1 MVKTQQAISDTSVA
15 AYDVMKPQYI
25 LYDSLFL
32 GSNTSFQDLVDTFQD
47 PLSDIE
53 WSSSKVPLIV
63 ISQWG
68 SNIHLWTFYLVYG
81 SLELKGGISN
91 INEISILS

>member
-1 MVKTQQAISDTSVA
+1 ME
-15 AYDVMKPQYI
+15 PQFF

-32 GSNTSFQDLVDTFQD
+32 GSNSSFQDLVDTFQD